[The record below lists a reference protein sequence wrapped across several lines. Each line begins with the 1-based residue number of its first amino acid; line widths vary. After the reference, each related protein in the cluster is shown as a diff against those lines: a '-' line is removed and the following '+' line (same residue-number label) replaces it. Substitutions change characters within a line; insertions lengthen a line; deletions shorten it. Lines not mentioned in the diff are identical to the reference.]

1 MQHVEW
7 AHALRVTADGTGL
20 VGHAGAILGPG
31 TGPSGRPTGFKATYA
46 GNAGIGLSWSDP
58 GGLYQYD
65 IRREDT
71 ANPGWTNFA
80 YPVWDSSCSNHADN

>member
-1 MQHVEW
+1 M
-7 AHALRVTADGTGL
+7 
-20 VGHAGAILGPG
+20 PG
-31 TGPSGRPTGFKATYA
+31 TD
-46 GNAGIGLSWSDP
+46 IGLSWSDP